1 MPKADS
7 VYITPPTNTPVVDT
21 TRRRFLTVAAIGS
34 MIGAGSLAAVAMAPN
49 DVPKAVVAV
58 PIGSP
63 SHRLRAAILQLAAAH
78 ETLIAAQAT
87 AEEAETMWTDWEA
100 QNPQPASKRG
110 TREWIKR
117 GNAYHRRFTAPSW
130 QALMDA
136 ELVFSD
142 AQDAVADV
150 PIAGPADLDAMTAA
164 SVIYD
169 HVDICRHNRAAIA
182 RVVAAEYFRLGKAVL
197 S

>member
-1 MPKADS
+1 MAKADR
-7 VYITPPTNTPVVDT
+7 VYITPPTNTPVDT
-21 TRRRFLTVAAIGS
+21 TRRRFLAISAIGS
-34 MIGAGSLAAVAMAPN
+34 IVGAGSLAFAATAPN
-49 DVPKAVVAV
+49 SIPAAVVV

-63 SHRLRAAILQLAAAH
+63 SHRLRAAIRELAAAH
-78 ETLIAAQAT
+78 ETLIGAQAT
-87 AEEAETMWTDWEA
+87 AEEAEAMWTDWEA

-117 GNAYHRRFTAPSW
+117 GNAYHRHNTAPSW

-142 AQDAVADV
+142 AQAAVADV
-150 PIAGPADLDAMTAA
+150 PIAGPADLDAMTGA

-169 HVDICRHNRAAIA
+169 RVDICRHNRAPIA
-182 RVVAAEYFRLGKAVL
+182 RVVAQEYFRLGKAVQ